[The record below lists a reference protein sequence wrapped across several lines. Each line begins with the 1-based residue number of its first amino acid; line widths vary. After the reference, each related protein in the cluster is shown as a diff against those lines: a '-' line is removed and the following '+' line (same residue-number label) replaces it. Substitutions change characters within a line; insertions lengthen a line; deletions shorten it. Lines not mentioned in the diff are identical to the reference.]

1 MQRYD
6 RTNITISI
14 LNYSGIFAEA
24 PSLIKRYDDHR
35 APSRP
40 CPAAHEDV
48 LEPGEVKKQGV
59 EGGRMSR
66 RGELIGSLPTPP
78 LKSGYWNVIRNASS
92 LRTLPHFTSL
102 PSSFPLALSSFLSPF
117 SSPSPFISCVSSFI
131 IIHFSFPVILSSPGE
146 KMIMCWKYE
155 YKLYLPLT
163 RFPFFI
169 ERKDDKI
176 WLNIYWQKRK
186 LHKMGDRI
194 FANKWKKNRG
204 KDKKEREI
212 TVNSRLYN
220 RKPPVWAPLPE
231 YVRPWVQSTTYCHFS
246 FAIRC

>member
-1 MQRYD
+1 MSIINATIWPYKYYNINIELFRYF
-6 RTNITISI
+6 RRSPVINQALWRSQ
-14 LNYSGIFAEA
+14 SAKSPMPRGA
-24 PSLIKRYDDHR
+24 RG
-35 APSRP
+35 RP
-40 CPAAHEDV
+40 LARS
-48 LEPGEVKKQGV
+48 VKKQGV
-59 EGGRMSR
+59 EGGRMSG

-117 SSPSPFISCVSSFI
+117 PSPSPFISCVSSFI

-169 ERKDDKI
+169 ERKDDKM
-176 WLNIYWQKRK
+176 WLNI
-186 LHKMGDRI
+186 
-194 FANKWKKNRG
+194 
-204 KDKKEREI
+204 
-212 TVNSRLYN
+212 
-220 RKPPVWAPLPE
+220 
-231 YVRPWVQSTTYCHFS
+231 
-246 FAIRC
+246 

>member
-35 APSRP
+35 VPSPMPRGARGRP
-40 CPAAHEDV
+40 LARS
-48 LEPGEVKKQGV
+48 VKKQGV
-59 EGGRMSR
+59 EGGRMSG

-146 KMIMCWKYE
+146 KMIMC
-155 YKLYLPLT
+155 
-163 RFPFFI
+163 
-169 ERKDDKI
+169 
-176 WLNIYWQKRK
+176 
-186 LHKMGDRI
+186 
-194 FANKWKKNRG
+194 
-204 KDKKEREI
+204 
-212 TVNSRLYN
+212 
-220 RKPPVWAPLPE
+220 
-231 YVRPWVQSTTYCHFS
+231 
-246 FAIRC
+246 